1 MRWRGHVA
9 RMGERGGA
17 FQVLDGKVKVK
28 GIALLFL

>member
-1 MRWRGHVA
+1 MA

-28 GIALLFL
+28 VKGIALLFL